1 MVHCVLSSTIL
12 AVLKRL
18 CGVTK
23 YTASGAYA
31 SKELM
36 SLMRLA
42 IF

>member
-1 MVHCVLSSTIL
+1 MVHCVLSGTIL

-18 CGVTK
+18 FGMMK
-23 YTASGAYA
+23 YTAFEAYA

-36 SLMRLA
+36 SIMRLA